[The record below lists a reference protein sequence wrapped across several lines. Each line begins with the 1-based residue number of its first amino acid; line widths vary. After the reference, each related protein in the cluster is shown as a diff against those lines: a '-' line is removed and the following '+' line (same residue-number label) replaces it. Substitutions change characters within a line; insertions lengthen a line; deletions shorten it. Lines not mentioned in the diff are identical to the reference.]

1 MGTLLGIMC
10 VTSLI
15 SAAGAVRVLIAISDF
30 ESQVSYTERLAKDL
44 YLQGHEITVLIGSNL
59 MKSFSTLKSDDKI
72 NYLKFD
78 CQDPVFAE
86 KDTFKS
92 VAHMLM
98 QQSSMLSRWT
108 SYNIEVELFQEYGYC
123 LFEDQQV
130 IKDLRSRNFNFVLVS
145 ATTAPFVFIPYM
157 LQVPYAIITLDCFNN
172 FRRIPVLPGY
182 VPHVFTPFS
191 DNMTFLERFV
201 NFLVTAFMAVRDPGG
216 YDVSRKYVPELPVVG
231 YKELFRN
238 ASLCLQLR
246 DNILDFISP
255 VMPDT
260 IPISSLIIKPSQ
272 DLQPDLA
279 SFVNN
284 ASNGF
289 IIVSLGTIVPD
300 PPEAISGIIMDALQ
314 TSTYS
319 VLIKKKL
326 CPANTSAHVLV
337 LPWLPQNDL
346 LGHPKA
352 KLLVSHC
359 GKNSIVE
366 AVYHGVPMICL
377 PLIYDQHHNA
387 AFVKAKGIGRM
398 VHFHE
403 LDDKNFKE
411 AIFDVIVN
419 DRYRLAITKLSAIF
433 KDIEEHGLY
442 DPIPWINHV
451 IRYGGKHLRTSAY
464 DIPDYQYFMIDTIGT
479 ILICILAVTTI
490 CLYVCKY
497 LVDVLCVRKI
507 KNKTE

>member
-1 MGTLLGIMC
+1 MKTLLGIVC

-15 SAAGAVRVLIAISDF
+15 SAAGAVRVLIAISDIG
-30 ESQVSYTERLAKDL
+30 SQVSYTVRLAKDL

-59 MKSFSTLKSDDKI
+59 MNSFSTLENDDMI
-72 NYLKFD
+72 YYLKFD
-78 CQDPVFAE
+78 CQDPAFAE
-86 KDTFKS
+86 KDKFQS

-98 QQSSMLSRWT
+98 QQPTLLPRWRCF
-108 SYNIEVELFQEYGYC
+108 NIEEELLQEYGYC

-130 IKDLRSRNFNFVLVS
+130 IKDLRSMTFDFVLVS
-145 ATTAPFVFIPYM
+145 AATAPFLFIPYM

-172 FRRIPVLPGY
+172 FRRIPVMPSY

-191 DNMTFLERFV
+191 DNMTFSERFV

-216 YDVSRKYVPELPVVG
+216 YDVSRKYLPELPVVG
-231 YKELFRN
+231 YKELLRN

-260 IPISSLIIKPSQ
+260 IPISSLLIKPSQ
-272 DLQPDLA
+272 DLQPNLA

-284 ASNGF
+284 ARNGF
-289 IIVSLGTIVPD
+289 IIFSLGTIVPD
-300 PPEAISGIIMDALQ
+300 PPETMSSIIMAALQ
-314 TSTYS
+314 TSNHS
-319 VLIKKKL
+319 VLMKKKSR
-326 CPANTSAHVLV
+326 PPNTPDHVFV

-359 GKNSIVE
+359 GKSSIVE

-398 VHFHE
+398 LNFNE

-411 AIFDVIVN
+411 AIVDVIVN
-419 DRYRLAITKLSAIF
+419 DRYRLAIMKLSAIF
-433 KDIEEHGLY
+433 RDIEEHGLC

-451 IRYGGKHLRTSAY
+451 IQYGGKHLCTSAY
-464 DIPDYQYFMIDTIGT
+464 DMPDYQYFMIDTIGT
-479 ILICILAVTTI
+479 ILICILVVITI

-497 LVDVLCVRKI
+497 LVVVICVRKI
-507 KNKTE
+507 KSKTE